1 MRKACLFDGV
11 EFEATRDTA
20 RFCSAK
26 CRVAAARASGADP
39 TTGEVIDEAGLFSQE
54 YPKTPE
60 DVTNITLES
69 TPPSDNPFERLASKP
84 YDAEAALAA
93 FKKMGLDQVEWLTTG
108 IPAFDAL
115 TKIPKGRLTQIEGR
129 YAVGK
134 TTLCLNM
141 VMGITDKHKV
151 LYIDT
156 ESSLNP
162 LLLVALK
169 IDQNNFELYNKSAYL
184 EDIAELLKKAVRSGE
199 YDLIVLDSLAM
210 TTTKTIDEG
219 DITASNIGQKAKI
232 FNKTL
237 ELIMGDLRRTKTA
250 LVIINQTRDV
260 IGSYTPQTY
269 TPGGSGKDYNASLKI
284 SLKTIPSWRFGRTAT
299 DTKAKKFIGQEVE
312 ATITKSKVNTPHR
325 TAKFKLYY
333 PPEPEVEPMF

>member
-1 MRKACLFDGV
+1 MKKICENCG
-11 EFEATRDTA
+11 EPFEAVRASA
-20 RFCSAK
+20 RYHNDA
-26 CRVAAARASGADP
+26 CRKAAARAAGADP
-39 TTGEVIDEAGLFSQE
+39 ETGEVLAGQEA
-54 YPKTPE
+54 PA
-60 DVTNITLES
+60 
-69 TPPSDNPFERLASKP
+69 PSDNPFEQRDP
-84 YDAEAALAA
+84 NYDREAAL
-93 FKKMGLDQVEWLTTG
+93 KKFRAMGLDQVEWLTTG
-108 IPAFDAL
+108 IPAFDKL
-115 TKIPKGRLTQIEGR
+115 TQIPKGRLTQIEGR
-129 YAVGK
+129 YSVGK

-141 VMGITDKHKV
+141 VRGIARAHKV

-156 ESSLNP
+156 EASLNP
-162 LLLVALK
+162 DLLVALE
-169 IDQNNFELYNKSAYL
+169 INASNFDLYNESAYL
-184 EDIAELLKKAVRSGE
+184 EDVGEVIKEAVRSGK

-210 TTTKTIDEG
+210 TTTRTVDEG
-219 DITASNIGQKAKI
+219 KLTDANIGQKAKI
-232 FNKTL
+232 FNKVL

-299 DTKAKKFIGQEVE
+299 DTKAKKFVGQEVE

-333 PPEPEVEPMF
+333 PPRPDDDVEPAF